1 MKTLYSIPAVISLCA
16 TTMVYGASVGNPT
29 PGFPHDTL
37 NFHVKK
43 DNGPVDCSGG
53 GHAAFIKYDDVTGE
67 ILPAEIRI
75 TMEDWVQIDNDNDGL
90 FDEDTSA
97 DGVDDDDDLSR
108 SGIFLDGEDPVEPGN
123 KTGFMDCDGSD
134 GVITLKI
141 RDTDP
146 RAGIIST
153 QEWFIRMIGKPDESL
168 AFWTNAQQATC
179 EVVDPGPDLTVG
191 TADDVIECSFGETDS
206 DWVQLGY
213 VDASNYDGQT
223 CAKQVKLG
231 GKNTSKGGG
240 KTAFCNITNEF
251 LVDVDTDGDDLADM
265 FSQYIFSI
273 SCPDDPDTEVDESAE
288 CPLSQMIWDV
298 DTTEGSTTTKAK
310 AQVFIGHTDSTGI
323 KGGKITGKSKQ

>member
-16 TTMVYGASVGNPT
+16 TTMVYGASMGNPT

-53 GHAAFIKYDDVTGE
+53 GHAAFIKYDDVTGK

-75 TMEDWVQIDNDNDGL
+75 TMEDWVQIDNDNDGF
-90 FDEDTSA
+90 FDEDTTA

-146 RAGIIST
+146 RAGVIST
-153 QEWFIRMIGKPDESL
+153 QEWYIRMVGKPEESL

-191 TADDVIECSFGETDS
+191 TADDVIECSFGETDT
-206 DWVQLGY
+206 DWVKLGY
-213 VDASNYDGQT
+213 VDASSYDGQT

-265 FSQYIFSI
+265 FSQYLFSI

-298 DTTEGSTTTKAK
+298 DTREDYTTTKAK
-310 AQVFIGHTDSTGI
+310 AQVFIGHTDSTSI